1 MLLLVRKPF
10 GFCNKVS
17 AENCRKHIVAQ
28 RIKRNK
34 KSDSLRSFKMW
45 NLFERII
52 NAIKPCE
59 QSQQPS
65 EESHQPCD
73 QSQQPCDQSESWNE
87 DSPEQVE
94 SPQETADV
102 TQQNEWQKT

>member
-1 MLLLVRKPF
+1 
-10 GFCNKVS
+10 
-17 AENCRKHIVAQ
+17 
-28 RIKRNK
+28 
-34 KSDSLRSFKMW
+34 MW

-59 QSQQPS
+59 QAQQPS

-73 QSQQPCDQSESWNE
+73 QSQQPCDKLDSWNK

-94 SPQETADV
+94 NPQEPADV
-102 TQQNEWQKT
+102 TQQNEWQKM

>member
-1 MLLLVRKPF
+1 
-10 GFCNKVS
+10 
-17 AENCRKHIVAQ
+17 
-28 RIKRNK
+28 
-34 KSDSLRSFKMW
+34 MW

-59 QSQQPS
+59 QAQQPS

-73 QSQQPCDQSESWNE
+73 QLESWNE

-94 SPQETADV
+94 SPQEPADV
-102 TQQNEWQKT
+102 RQQNEWQKM